1 MCFPYVLFDEAAQAI
16 EPAVLVSICKACE
29 QLVLVG
35 DHFQLPPVVSSQAAE
50 KSKLAQSLFER
61 LCVLGVEPVLLN
73 IQYRMHAAT
82 SAFPSK
88 YMYNNMIRDGH
99 DSVSWAAPAG
109 FPWPVPSKPL
119 CFVDCNE
126 QEQKTGTSY
135 TNTLEREV
143 IAKVIGLLAGH
154 VPFEDIG
161 VITGYK
167 TQREL
172 LKDSLDLGVDVNSI
186 DGFQGREKD
195 VIIISTL
202 RCNQEGRVGF
212 LQARRWVNVAMTRS
226 RYGLIVLGCM
236 STLKQEVRTWHDW
249 LVDMSDQGLVLTSDA
264 LSA

>member
-1 MCFPYVLFDEAAQAI
+1 M
-16 EPAVLVSICKACE
+16 
-29 QLVLVG
+29 
-35 DHFQLPPVVSSQAAE
+35 
-50 KSKLAQSLFER
+50 
-61 LCVLGVEPVLLN
+61 
-73 IQYRMHAAT
+73 
-82 SAFPSK
+82 
-88 YMYNNMIRDGH
+88 
-99 DSVSWAAPAG
+99 
-109 FPWPVPSKPL
+109 PSKPL
-119 CFVDCNE
+119 CFVDRNE

-135 TNTLEREV
+135 TNTLERDV

-154 VPFEDIG
+154 VPFEEIG
-161 VITGYK
+161 VITGYR

-195 VIIISTL
+195 VIIISTV

-212 LQARRWVNVAMTRS
+212 LQDRRRVNVAMTRS

-236 STLKQEVRTWHDW
+236 STLKQELWTWHEW